1 MIKVQIQFLFFLN
14 RSTALPIRS
23 TDASVLPITFLP
35 VWGLLFA
42 VVAAVFVLLEVLE
55 FLLDVSDVEEES
67 ERITRTYQSSV
78 ERVNLMMNDNERR
91 DAEIRSIMRLTLGKK
106 TEKSEPKTEKET
118 EITEE
123 TEKKTEKKST
133 KKADK

>member
-1 MIKVQIQFLFFLN
+1 MIKVQIQFFFFLN

-55 FLLDVSDVEEES
+55 FLLDVSNVE
-67 ERITRTYQSSV
+67 
-78 ERVNLMMNDNERR
+78 
-91 DAEIRSIMRLTLGKK
+91 G
-106 TEKSEPKTEKET
+106 
-118 EITEE
+118 TEE
-123 TEKKTEKKST
+123 DESAVLSLTEVSSADEDVSALTAFSDEISEADSDYPSVSGAST
-133 KKADK
+133 SAELGSSITGDAASITWI